1 MFETELAFSSLC
13 TSLEVE
19 VAILGHSHAA
29 EVILHAE
36 QFPLRHSCWLFS
48 ILLPFADR
56 EQS

>member
-19 VAILGHSHAA
+19 VAKLGHPHAT